1 MSSMTN
7 PSTIGVEGLDLN
19 RTHREDDH
27 QAAARKR
34 QKTAPLN
41 AESSRAPAETLD
53 PDVENGD
60 WNHLLKW
67 KQSDGDEQDV
77 DMERLDELEDGALRG
92 DGESSEDE
100 LSDIPDDEED
110 EALRTHQTQARCKL
124 DHDEIVSIINES
136 IEHYTNAWEP
146 NAGIPKEDWIV
157 YEPEK
162 LWKDAENN
170 AQRQILVRNYEAEVA
185 YYTNGLDMLCNEIM
199 KFPGSNADS
208 VRRQCKNLEMTVNN
222 LELARWLLS
231 IYALSPESDSDD
243 DAHDVEHSDQ
253 HHYRNLASLPT
264 SVAQLDPNAAEIV
277 DLGSPP
283 ASSASGTD
291 GALTPDLAYP
301 RLASE
306 VANEHE
312 RDKMETET
320 TAVNPPDTSGACIA
334 MTIEEPMPILQNPTE
349 FKPHN
354 NHGDEPEQAS
364 LATVRRWDWK
374 TLIDAQDRKRVVSK
388 TIYGLHATHRE
399 DIRNRIQLVGRNKMR
414 REMKA
419 YSDMLINEESR
430 IHGVLPRDL
439 LKIATFSR
447 LFISWVYCDDYFLKN
462 PSRQK
467 LLSRDIGDSLS
478 DFEVF
483 FDYLSTIMKTTFSEE
498 ALQHPERPSQAEI
511 IEISDDDDVPT
522 APENAEQKAVSKV
535 VVGSQQASAIVLD

>member
-7 PSTIGVEGLDLN
+7 PFGVEGLDLN

-27 QAAARKR
+27 QAPARKR
-34 QKTAPLN
+34 QKIASLN
-41 AESSRAPAETLD
+41 EESLRTLPETLD
-53 PDVENGD
+53 SDIENGD
-60 WNHLLKW
+60 WSHLLKW
-67 KQSDGDEQDV
+67 KQSNGDEQDV
-77 DMERLDELEDGALRG
+77 DMERLDELEDEALRG

-100 LSDIPDDEED
+100 PSEAPDDEED

-124 DHDEIVSIINES
+124 DQDEIVSIINES
-136 IEHYTNAWEP
+136 IEHYTNTWEP

-162 LWKDAENN
+162 LWKDAENK
-170 AQRQILVRNYEAEVA
+170 AQRQTLVRNYEAEVA
-185 YYTNGLDMLCNEIM
+185 YYAIGLDMLCNEIM
-199 KFPGSNADS
+199 KFPGSNADA

-243 DAHDVEHSDQ
+243 DAHDAEHGDQ
-253 HHYRNLASLPT
+253 HYHRNLVSRPT
-264 SVAQLDPNAAEIV
+264 GVAQPDPNAAEIV

-283 ASSASGTD
+283 ASLTSETD

-306 VANEHE
+306 IAIEHE
-312 RDKMETET
+312 RDRMETET
-320 TAVNPPDTSGACIA
+320 TAVNPPDTPGARIA
-334 MTIEEPMPILQNPTE
+334 MTVEESMPILQGSTE
-349 FKPHN
+349 FKPPN

-374 TLIDAQDRKRVVSK
+374 TLTDAQDRKRVVSK
-388 TIYGLHATHRE
+388 AIYGLHATHRE
-399 DIRNRIQLVGRNKMR
+399 DIRSRIQLVGRNKMR

-419 YSDMLINEESR
+419 YIDMLTNEESR

-447 LFISWVYCDDYFLKN
+447 LFISWVYCDDYFLKE

-467 LLSRDIGDSLS
+467 SLSRDIGDGSS

-483 FDYLSTIMKTTFSEE
+483 FDFLSTIMKTTFGEE

-511 IEISDDDDVPT
+511 IEISDDDDMPTVPK
-522 APENAEQKAVSKV
+522 NAEHKAVSKAV
-535 VVGSQQASAIVLD
+535 SKAVVGS